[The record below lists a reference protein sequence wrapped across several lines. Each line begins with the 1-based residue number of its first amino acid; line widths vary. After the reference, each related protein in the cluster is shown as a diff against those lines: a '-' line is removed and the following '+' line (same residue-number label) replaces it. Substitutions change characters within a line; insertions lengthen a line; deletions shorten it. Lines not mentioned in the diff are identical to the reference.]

1 MPMIQTVR
9 GPIEAAELGVCYGHE
24 HLLSTPP
31 EPSPE
36 EMDFVLDDEDAAAL
50 EMQSFRRAGGSAVVE
65 MTTPDYG
72 RDPAGLRRISERTG
86 VHIVCAAGYNK
97 DPFSAPFVNGA
108 SVEEL
113 TERFVREIVE
123 GIDDTGIRAGLVKAS
138 STLDEISPVAQKV
151 FRAAAAAH
159 LRTGAPISTHTE
171 AGTMALEQ
179 VRLLESAGV
188 DPRRVVIGH
197 MDRKLDL
204 SYHLEVASTGAFLG
218 YDQISKVQYYLD
230 RERAEAIA
238 HLVDAGHGSQ
248 ILLGGD
254 LARRSY
260 WPAWGHAEG
269 PGFAYILKGFV
280 PRLREIGVSDAAV
293 DDLLTNNP
301 ARAFAFETPRPP
313 FIPTF
318 HPLQ

>member
-24 HLLSTPP
+24 HLLGGPP
-31 EPSPE
+31 EPSPD
-36 EMDFVLDDEDAAAL
+36 EMDFVLNDEDAAAF
-50 EMQSFRRAGGSAVVE
+50 EMRSFRRVGGSAVVE

-72 RDPAGLRRISERTG
+72 RDVAGLYRISERAD

-97 DPFSAPFVNGA
+97 DPFSAPFVDGV
-108 SVEEL
+108 SVGEL

-123 GIDDTGIRAGLVKAS
+123 GIDDAGIRAGLVKAS
-138 STLDEISPVAQKV
+138 STLDEISPVAEKV
-151 FRAAAAAH
+151 FLAAARAH

-218 YDQISKVQYYLD
+218 YDQIGKVQYYLD

-238 HLVDAGHGSQ
+238 HLIDAGYGSQ

-269 PGFAYILKGFV
+269 PGFAYLLEGFV
-280 PRLREIGVSDAAV
+280 PRLQEVGVSDAAV
-293 DDLLTNNP
+293 GDLLITNP
-301 ARAFAFETPRPP
+301 ARAFAFSEPETPSVSTSRS
-313 FIPTF
+313 
-318 HPLQ
+318 LQ

>member
-1 MPMIQTVR
+1 M
-9 GPIEAAELGVCYGHE
+9 G
-24 HLLSTPP
+24 
-31 EPSPE
+31 
-36 EMDFVLDDEDAAAL
+36 
-50 EMQSFRRAGGSAVVE
+50 
-65 MTTPDYG
+65 
-72 RDPAGLRRISERTG
+72 
-86 VHIVCAAGYNK
+86 
-97 DPFSAPFVNGA
+97 
-108 SVEEL
+108 
-113 TERFVREIVE
+113 
-123 GIDDTGIRAGLVKAS
+123 AGLVKAS
-138 STLDEISPVAQKV
+138 STLDEISPVAEKV

-159 LRTGAPISTHTE
+159 LRTGAPVSTHTE

-179 VRLLESAGV
+179 VRLLESLGV

-204 SYHLEVASTGAFLG
+204 SHHLEVASTGVFLG

-301 ARAFAFETPRPP
+301 ARAFAFSEPET
-313 FIPTF
+313 TSAS
-318 HPLQ
+318 

>member
-1 MPMIQTVR
+1 MVGTSPAC
-9 GPIEAAELGVCYGHE
+9 AAF
-24 HLLSTPP
+24 
-31 EPSPE
+31 PSG
-36 EMDFVLDDEDAAAL
+36 
-50 EMQSFRRAGGSAVVE
+50 RAC
-65 MTTPDYG
+65 
-72 RDPAGLRRISERTG
+72 I
-86 VHIVCAAGYNK
+86 IVCAAGYNK
-97 DPFSAPFVNGA
+97 DPFLAPFVNGV

-138 STLDEISPVAQKV
+138 STLDEISPVAEKV

-159 LRTGAPISTHTE
+159 LRTGAPVSTHAE

-204 SYHLEVASTGAFLG
+204 SYHLEVASTGVFLG

-254 LARRSY
+254 LARRTY

-269 PGFAYILKGFV
+269 PGFVYILKGFV

-301 ARAFAFETPRPP
+301 ARAFAFSEPET
-313 FIPTF
+313 TSVS
-318 HPLQ
+318 

>member
-1 MPMIQTVR
+1 MPMIRTVR

-24 HLLSTPP
+24 HLLSSPP
-31 EPSPE
+31 EPSPD

-50 EMQSFRRAGGSAVVE
+50 EMRSFRRAGGSAVVE

-72 RDPAGLRRISERTG
+72 RDVAGLHRISERTG

-97 DPFSAPFVNGA
+97 DPFSTPFVNGV

-138 STLDEISPVAQKV
+138 STLDEISPVAEKV
-151 FRAAAAAH
+151 FLAAAAAH
-159 LRTGAPISTHTE
+159 LRTGAPVSTHTE

-204 SYHLEVASTGAFLG
+204 AYHLEVASTGVFLG

-238 HLVDAGHGSQ
+238 HLVDAGYGSQ

-269 PGFAYILKGFV
+269 PGFAYILEGFA
-280 PRLREIGVSDAAV
+280 PRLRQIGVSDAAI
-293 DDLLTNNP
+293 DDLLINNP
-301 ARAFAFETPRPP
+301 ARAFAFSEVL
-313 FIPTF
+313 
-318 HPLQ
+318 H

>member
-1 MPMIQTVR
+1 MPMIQTVQ

-24 HLLSTPP
+24 HLLSAPP
-31 EPSPE
+31 DPFLD

-50 EMQSFRRAGGSAVVE
+50 EMRSFRRAGGSAVVE

-72 RDPAGLRRISERTG
+72 RDVAGLRRVSERTG

-97 DPFSAPFVNGA
+97 DPFSAPFVNGV

-138 STLDEISPVAQKV
+138 STLDEISPVAEKV
-151 FRAAAAAH
+151 FRAAAATH
-159 LRTGAPISTHTE
+159 LRTGAPVSTHTE

-204 SYHLEVASTGAFLG
+204 SYHLEVASTGVFLG

-238 HLVDAGHGSQ
+238 HLVDAGYGRQ

-301 ARAFAFETPRPP
+301 ARAFAFSEPET
-313 FIPTF
+313 TSAS
-318 HPLQ
+318 

>member
-1 MPMIQTVR
+1 MLPDDAAPMIQTVR
-9 GPIEAAELGVCYGHE
+9 GPIGAADLGVCYGHE
-24 HLLSTPP
+24 HLLGSPP
-31 EPSPE
+31 DPSPE
-36 EMDFVLDDEDAAAL
+36 EMDFVLDDEDAAVR
-50 EMQSFRRAGGSAVVE
+50 EMRNFRRAGGSAVVE

-72 RDPAGLRRISERTG
+72 RDAAGLHRISERTG

-97 DPFSAPFVNGA
+97 DPFSAPFVGGA

-123 GIDDTGIRAGLVKAS
+123 GVDGSGVRAGLVKAA
-138 STLDEISPVAQKV
+138 STLNEISPLAEKV

-204 SYHLEVASTGAFLG
+204 SYHLEAASAGVFLG
-218 YDQISKVQYYLD
+218 YDQIGKAQYYPD
-230 RERAEAIA
+230 RARAEAIA
-238 HLVDAGHGSQ
+238 RLVDAGHGNQ

-269 PGFAYILKGFV
+269 PGFAWILEGFV
-280 PRLREIGVSDAAV
+280 PRLREVGLSDAAI
-293 DDLLTNNP
+293 DDLLINNP
-301 ARAFAFETPRPP
+301 ARAFAFSEAET
-313 FIPTF
+313 F
-318 HPLQ
+318 